1 MKMPNNKFSEHRR
14 QQVKAT
20 QLAHG
25 VKYQGAFY
33 FISCL
38 VWTIFLIMLANGSL
52 T

>member
-1 MKMPNNKFSEHRR
+1 MPNKLYAEHRR
-14 QQVKAT
+14 QQVKAA

-25 VKYQGAFY
+25 IKYQGAFY